1 MLIARVVGS
10 AVSTAKDERLRGA
23 KLLVVRPATVA
34 DELHGEPLVA
44 VDTVGAGVGE
54 LVLVARGSAARYTAA
69 TEDLPTDAAIVGI
82 LDSVEIDGGGSFRK
96 S

>member
-23 KLLVVRPATVA
+23 KLLVVRPASVS
-34 DELHGEPLVA
+34 DEVHGEPMVV
-44 VDTVGAGVGE
+44 VDTVGAGEGE
-54 LVLVARGSAARYTAA
+54 LVLVALGSAARQTPA
-69 TEDLPTDAAIVGI
+69 TEGVPTDAAIVGI
-82 LDSVEIDGGGSFRK
+82 LDSIEIDGDDSFRK